1 MASVRV
7 REASDPRSL
16 LMEAEVRFYRGLGNA
31 QRLRILE
38 ALFEGEKSV
47 GQLAAETGIPQSQV
61 SAGLNC
67 LKWCGFVAAR
77 PEGRSVFYRLA
88 DTRVREILALGH
100 AMVSRHA
107 EELYSCTTLSLE
119 EAEVATP

>member
-1 MASVRV
+1 MATVRL
-7 REASDPRSL
+7 RDARDARASL
-16 LMEAEVRFYRGLGNA
+16 VEAEVRLFRALGNA
-31 QRLRILE
+31 QRMRILE
-38 ALFEGEKSV
+38 ALFNGEKSV
-47 GQLAAETGIPQSQV
+47 GQLASETGISQSQV

-77 PEGRSVFYRLA
+77 PEGRWVYYRLA
-88 DTRVREILALGH
+88 DPRVRQMLDLAR

-119 EAEVATP
+119 GSEMRT

>member
-1 MASVRV
+1 MATVRV
-7 REASDPRSL
+7 DEATDPRNL
-16 LMEAEVRFYRGLGNA
+16 LVDSEVRFFRTLGNG

-38 ALFEGEKSV
+38 ALLEGEKSV
-47 GQLAAETGIPQSQV
+47 SQLVAATGIAQSPV
-61 SAGLNC
+61 SNGLKC

-77 PEGRSVFYRLA
+77 PDGRSVYYRLG
-88 DTRVREILALGH
+88 DPRVPALLALAR

-119 EAEVATP
+119 DGGMDS